1 MVLNNSHQQSAAV
14 NDDHQ
19 FLKKHTRK
27 EAKIFKPFLCDTST
41 IALLL
46 PNYLRKMFL
55 YAQLIRLSFDE
66 IREVSQLRS
75 ELHEKKSSR
84 MNAKGHPIFYPEK
97 ILLVQF
103 FASRLNYLL

>member
-75 ELHEKKSSR
+75 ELHEKKIFKNECQGTSNFLSR
-84 MNAKGHPIFYPEK
+84 KNIIGSVFCI
-97 ILLVQF
+97 
-103 FASRLNYLL
+103 